1 MLTAFSAPYSQAPW
15 WEAPLVFIGLLI
27 FFSINLFTAT
37 MSPIPWGDEVMLSDP
52 AIRWHFGQ
60 GFTSAAWAIQG
71 KEQFFSANVPL
82 YPVLL
87 REWIWLFGPSLTSV
101 RSFSYVCFFLAV
113 VLLWWATV
121 RIELLKS
128 SVSRLALVLLFC
140 TSFGMTFM
148 CRNARYDSLCLLLV
162 SIAFILL
169 AAASAKLS
177 KVGLLIL
184 GIFLPFAGLQLLPF
198 TLIMSLVTLVVVRPV
213 PRAPLIC
220 LALGCLLGI
229 TLLCALYL
237 AHGTFSTFVQSA
249 LGHGVYFKTEGNRYF
264 SKLISLPNAFFGNP
278 FQLWQTDRMDYSS
291 LIVFVLILLLSLTD
305 YYRHK
310 LVSYPSRFALLISLL
325 VPLFMHLSAHFRI
338 YYRWMTFVP
347 CAICLMMIL
356 EKLWDSLSIKFR
368 ITIIVA
374 LAVAA
379 GIGLPARLAFLALYS
394 EQRNYSSLKTLVD
407 EQILPSDRIYSN
419 GPAYFAAVASN
430 PHVLSEGYLLRM
442 TPDEISQISL
452 LIVSPEKFAEVEA
465 RIPGPWIKTA
475 ELMPQSSSPLGAY
488 CVAFY
493 RHP

>member
-1 MLTAFSAPYSQAPW
+1 
-15 WEAPLVFIGLLI
+15 
-27 FFSINLFTAT
+27 
-37 MSPIPWGDEVMLSDP
+37 
-52 AIRWHFGQ
+52 
-60 GFTSAAWAIQG
+60 
-71 KEQFFSANVPL
+71 
-82 YPVLL
+82 
-87 REWIWLFGPSLTSV
+87 
-101 RSFSYVCFFLAV
+101 
-113 VLLWWATV
+113 
-121 RIELLKS
+121 
-128 SVSRLALVLLFC
+128 
-140 TSFGMTFM
+140 
-148 CRNARYDSLCLLLV
+148 
-162 SIAFILL
+162 
-169 AAASAKLS
+169 
-177 KVGLLIL
+177 LLIL

-198 TLIMSLVTLVVVRPV
+198 ILIMSLVTLVVVRPA

-356 EKLWDSLSIKFR
+356 EELWDSLSIKFR
-368 ITIIVA
+368 IATIVA

-394 EQRNYSSLKTLVD
+394 EQRNYSTLKILVD